1 MNRPTLLQFTLLLFL
16 FSGCSSVSE
25 RVEEAE
31 TLSMEHGFQKSVIK
45 TKDFLLTTYIRFQ
58 QEGLP
63 VSIYIEGDGYA
74 YAGRHRVSSNPTPKN
89 PIGLKLALVD
99 TTPNVIYIARP
110 CQYIQLKDDPNCHQ
124 DYWTTKRYSIEVMD
138 ATNEAINTL
147 KNKLGFKKIRLIGYS
162 GGGTVAAILATKRN
176 DVIDLRTVAGNM
188 DIDAFVRVHEVT
200 PLVGSLNP
208 VDFANT
214 LVNIPQIHFVGEKD
228 DIITP
233 PITYSYIDAIREYDA
248 SLECVNV
255 RQIKDV
261 SHAKGWET
269 MWQRYADEVVGCK
282 R

>member
-1 MNRPTLLQFTLLLFL
+1 MNRPTLLQFTLFLFL

-25 RVEEAE
+25 RVEKAE

-45 TKDFLLTTYIRFQ
+45 TKAFLLTTYIRFQ

-89 PIGLKLALVD
+89 PMGLKLALVD
-99 TTPNVIYIARP
+99 TTPNVVYIARP

-124 DYWTTKRYSIEVMD
+124 DYWTTKRYSTEVMD

-147 KNKLGFKKIRLIGYS
+147 KNKLGFKQIRLIGYS

-176 DVIDLRTVAGNM
+176 DVIDLRTVAGNL

-200 PLVGSLNP
+200 PLTGSLNP
-208 VDFANT
+208 IDFANT
-214 LVNIPQIHFVGEKD
+214 LVNIPQVHFVGEKD
-228 DIITP
+228 DIITET
-233 PITYSYIDAIREYDA
+233 ISNSYLDKLMEYDPN
-248 SLECVNV
+248 LRCVQV
-255 RQIKDV
+255 QRISGV
-261 SHAKGWET
+261 SHTKGWET
-269 MWQRYADEVVGCK
+269 MWQRYADEVVECK
-282 R
+282 

>member
-1 MNRPTLLQFTLLLFL
+1 MQFTLFLFL

-25 RVEEAE
+25 RLEEAE

-45 TKDFLLTTYIRFQ
+45 TKDFLLMTYIRFQ

-74 YAGRHRVSSNPTPKN
+74 YAGRHRASSNPTPKN
-89 PIGLKLALVD
+89 PMGLKLALVD

-110 CQYIQLKDDPNCHQ
+110 CQYIQLKDDPNCQQ

-147 KNKLGFKKIRLIGYS
+147 KNKLGFKQIRLIGYS
-162 GGGTVAAILATKRN
+162 GGGTVAAILAATRN
-176 DVIDLRTVAGNM
+176 DVIDLRTVAGNL
-188 DIDAFVRVHEVT
+188 DIDVFVRVHEVT

-214 LVNIPQIHFVGEKD
+214 LVNIPQVHFVGEKD

-233 PITYSYIDAIREYDA
+233 PITDSYIDAIRKYDA

-269 MWQRYADEVVGCK
+269 VWQRYADRVVECK
-282 R
+282 

>member
-1 MNRPTLLQFTLLLFL
+1 MNRPTLLQFTLFLFL

-25 RVEEAE
+25 RLEEAE

-45 TKDFLLTTYIRFQ
+45 TKDFLLMTYIRFQ

-74 YAGRHRVSSNPTPKN
+74 YAGRHRASSNPTPKN
-89 PIGLKLALVD
+89 PMGLKLALVD

-147 KNKLGFKKIRLIGYS
+147 KNKLGFKQIRLIGYS
-162 GGGTVAAILATKRN
+162 GGGTVAAILAATRN
-176 DVIDLRTVAGNM
+176 DVIDLRTVAGNL
-188 DIDAFVRVHEVT
+188 DIDAFVRVHELT
-200 PLVGSLNP
+200 PLTGSLNP
-208 VDFANT
+208 TDFANT
-214 LVNIPQIHFVGEKD
+214 LVNIPQVHFVGEKD

-233 PITYSYIDAIREYDA
+233 PITDSYIDAIRKYDA

-269 MWQRYADEVVGCK
+269 VWQRYADRVVECK
-282 R
+282 